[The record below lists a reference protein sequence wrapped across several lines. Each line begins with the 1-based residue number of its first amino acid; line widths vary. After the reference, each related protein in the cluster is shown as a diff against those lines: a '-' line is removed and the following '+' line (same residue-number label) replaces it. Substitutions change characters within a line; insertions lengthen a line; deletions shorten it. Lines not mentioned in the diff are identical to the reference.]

1 MNRDAPVEPSREDLI
16 ALIEALRAEN
26 ASLKARITE
35 LERRLELNSSNSGK
49 PPSSDGLKK
58 PVRVKSLRERSGK
71 RPGGQNGH
79 KGETLRQVADP
90 NEVVNHYPSA
100 CSSCGVGLA
109 PETSVGHSTR
119 QVFDLPEPQ
128 PLVVTEHRA
137 HDCQC
142 PACGA
147 KTRALFPDGVNAPVQ
162 YGARITAFVIY
173 LLHYQLLPENRLAA
187 LMADLFGVKVATA
200 TIARMSR
207 TCAERLRGFAA
218 TVCGLVAG
226 APVKHM
232 DETGFRIGGKTQWLH
247 VASTALL
254 TFYRVCSKRGSL
266 LANVTGIV
274 VHDHWKPYYT
284 MQGVLHAL
292 CNAHHLRELK
302 ALVEI
307 EKEDW
312 ARKMQRLLRR
322 ACHVANRA
330 RERNVPLKPRLIQR
344 FEHHYDAVL
353 AEGLAFH
360 ETQAP
365 LARAVMKG
373 SGNRRGRVPRR
384 TGHNLL
390 LRLATR
396 KEDTLRFLHD
406 ATVPFTNNQAE
417 RDGRMMKL
425 RQKIS
430 GGFRS
435 LQGASDFALIRG
447 FFSTANKQG
456 WDIIDAL
463 NCDPSSLAKSLRLA

>member
-1 MNRDAPVEPSREDLI
+1 MIRETPNEPSKEELVALI
-16 ALIEALRAEN
+16 AALRAEN
-26 ASLKARITE
+26 ASLKARMAE

-58 PVRVKSLRERSGK
+58 PARVKSLRERSGK
-71 RPGGQNGH
+71 KPGGQKGH
-79 KGETLRQVADP
+79 RGETLRQVADP
-90 NEVVNHYPSA
+90 NEVVDHYPPA
-100 CSSCGVGLA
+100 CSMCGAGLD
-109 PETSVGHSTR
+109 PETSVGHSAR

-142 PACGA
+142 AACGT

-173 LLHYQLLPENRLAA
+173 LLHYQLLPEHRLAA
-187 LMADLFGVKVATA
+187 LMADLFGVKVAAA

-207 TCAERLRGFAA
+207 TCAERLRGFAQS
-218 TVCGLVAG
+218 VRDLVTG

-254 TFYRVCSKRGSL
+254 TFYRVCAKRGSL
-266 LANVTGIV
+266 LANVAGIV

-307 EKEDW
+307 EKEEW

-322 ACHVANRA
+322 ACHAANRA
-330 RERNVPLKPRLIQR
+330 RERGVPMKPGLIECFDR
-344 FEHHYDAVL
+344 RYDAIL
-353 AEGLAFH
+353 AEGLVFH
-360 ETQAP
+360 EAQAP
-365 LARAVMKG
+365 LVRAAIKG
-373 SGNRRGRVPRR
+373 GGKRRGRAPRR

-396 KEDTLRFLHD
+396 KQDTLRFLHD

-417 RDGRMMKL
+417 RDARMMKL

-435 LQGASDFALIRG
+435 LQGATDFALIRS
-447 FFSTANKQG
+447 FFSTAKKQG
-456 WDIIDAL
+456 WIIIDAL
-463 NCDPSSLAKSLRLA
+463 TRDPSNLAKSLRLA